1 MICEFCI
8 GAMTYIL
15 QKNSCLRIILLK
27 VCCMQVAS
35 KVLQHN
41 FFYCNLL
48 YNSLKILVG

>member
-1 MICEFCI
+1 MICEFYI
-8 GAMTYIL
+8 GAMTYIV

-35 KVLQHN
+35 EVMQHN

-48 YNSLKILVG
+48 YNSPKIHVG